1 MCKMHPDG
9 YWMYHGK
16 GDEIAYATPGSTHY
30 VLAYLAELGMDRSD
44 PRIARAVERYLALET
59 PQRENLAYWEIP
71 PDYRSRQSCLYAY
84 NLRTLVMLGY
94 RGEQPVRERAQVL
107 LEDVRHDGGYLCDR
121 TSWTARTKS
130 CIRGSIKALMA
141 YAALPELWET
151 ERCRQLVNYFLRRR
165 VYYRSR
171 QPDQIIRGE
180 LIRTGFP
187 FVINGSLLEP
197 LYALSVMG
205 YGQHPALED
214 AWARLATK
222 RDAQGRYVNEWYPT
236 GIPFKPDVK
245 GQPSKWVTVY
255 AALAL
260 KAREATSG

>member
-1 MCKMHPDG
+1 
-9 YWMYHGK
+9 
-16 GDEIAYATPGSTHY
+16 
-30 VLAYLAELGMDRSD
+30 
-44 PRIARAVERYLALET
+44 
-59 PQRENLAYWEIP
+59 
-71 PDYRSRQSCLYAY
+71 
-84 NLRTLVMLGY
+84 
-94 RGEQPVRERAQVL
+94 
-107 LEDVRHDGGYLCDR
+107 
-121 TSWTARTKS
+121 
-130 CIRGSIKALMA
+130 
-141 YAALPELWET
+141 
-151 ERCRQLVNYFLRRR
+151 LVNYFLRRR